1 MAFTKVQ
8 VVADKE
14 PNTVMRKGI
23 ECIVVAV
30 KLIAENGKIFIEF
43 KVYLDNEGNE
53 LK

>member
-30 KLIAENGKIFIEF
+30 KLISENGKIFSDF
-43 KVYLDNEGNE
+43 KAYFDNEGNE
-53 LK
+53 IK